1 MKINEIIKENLD
13 LEVSHHG
20 AANTQ
25 FDAYYNPEIYTN
37 NMKQQERYA
46 KLGMVDGNTPVF
58 TKIPK
63 NPANKPFTTKP
74 TPDQMQSPG
83 YRGKQMAL
91 ARASLPN
98 EPYAKVDPVYKNYD
112 DVPGGPPSIYNGP

>member
-1 MKINEIIKENLD
+1 MKIKDIITENLD

-25 FDAYYNPEIYTN
+25 FDAFYNPEIYSN

-58 TKIPK
+58 TKIPR
-63 NPANKPFTTKP
+63 NPANKPFDTSP
-74 TPDQMQSPG
+74 QPEQDQSPG
-83 YRGKQMAL
+83 FRGKQMAL
-91 ARASLPN
+91 IRAGQKA
-98 EPYAKVDPVYKNYD
+98 EPYQGYNPAYRDYND
-112 DVPGGPPSIYNGP
+112 IPGGPNSIFNGP